1 MSTDTGPTGEADPEA
16 DGEDDAH
23 AAVETEAED
32 AEPSSST
39 ADGSTVDP
47 DTTTYTLRVFRGQD
61 PDGEFVEYD
70 VPVQEGMVV
79 LDAIHW
85 IQANEDPELAVR
97 WNCKSGRCGSCSVE
111 IDGMP
116 KLSCM
121 ARMSDYDPAVPVTV
135 TPMKTF
141 PIVKDLVTDV
151 SWNYEVNE
159 EIEPFTPAEDADYE
173 FYQEDVERA
182 REFRKC
188 IECFLCQDVCHVLR
202 EHDKTD
208 EYAGPRYL
216 VRSAGLHF
224 HPEDTADRT
233 EWMKEEAGVGFCNI
247 TRCCSNVCPEDIEI
261 TGNAIIPQKERV
273 VDEYYDPLRW
283 LRGKLSDLR

>member
-1 MSTDTGPTGEADPEA
+1 MSTDTEPTSEVDRDAEADA
-16 DGEDDAH
+16 DTDVEVDET
-23 AAVETEAED
+23 AAPA
-32 AEPSSST
+32 SST
-39 ADGSTVDP
+39 ADASSGDP
-47 DTTTYTLRVFRGQD
+47 DTTTYTLRVFRGEDQ
-61 PDGEFVEYD
+61 DGEFVEYD
-70 VPVQEGMVV
+70 VPVEEGMVV

-116 KLSCM
+116 ALSCM
-121 ARMSDYDPAVPVTV
+121 ARLSDYDPSVPVTV

-141 PIVKDLVTDV
+141 PIIKDLVTDV
-151 SWNYEVNE
+151 SWNYEVNDD
-159 EIEPFTPAEDADYE
+159 IEPFSPAEDADYE

-283 LRGKLSDLR
+283 LKGKLPELR

>member
-1 MSTDTGPTGEADPEA
+1 MSTDTEPTGEVDLDAEA
-16 DGEDDAH
+16 DADADVEADET
-23 AAVETEAED
+23 AAPA
-32 AEPSSST
+32 SST
-39 ADGSTVDP
+39 ADAPSGDP
-47 DTTTYTLRVFRGQD
+47 DTTTYTLRVFRGEDQ
-61 PDGEFVEYD
+61 DGEFVEYD
-70 VPVQEGMVV
+70 VPVEEGMVV

-116 KLSCM
+116 ELSCM
-121 ARMSDYDPAVPVTV
+121 ARLSDYDPSVPVTV

-141 PIVKDLVTDV
+141 PIIKDLVTDV
-151 SWNYEVNE
+151 SWNYEVNDD
-159 EIEPFTPAEDADYE
+159 IEPFSPAEDADYE

-261 TGNAIIPQKERV
+261 TGNAIVPQKERV

-283 LRGKLSDLR
+283 LKGKLRDLT

>member
-1 MSTDTGPTGEADPEA
+1 MSTDTEPTGEVDLDAEA
-16 DGEDDAH
+16 DADADVDADDTPAP
-23 AAVETEAED
+23 A
-32 AEPSSST
+32 SST
-39 ADGSTVDP
+39 AEAPSGDP
-47 DTTTYTLRVFRGQD
+47 DTTTYTLRVFRGEDQ
-61 PDGEFVEYD
+61 DGEFVEYD
-70 VPVQEGMVV
+70 VPVEEGMVV

-116 KLSCM
+116 ALSCM
-121 ARMSDYDPAVPVTV
+121 TRLSDYDPSIPVTV
-135 TPMKTF
+135 MPMKTF
-141 PIVKDLVTDV
+141 PIIKDLVTDV
-151 SWNYEVNE
+151 SWNYEVNDD
-159 EIEPFTPAEDADYE
+159 IEPFSPAEDADYE

-283 LRGKLSDLR
+283 LKGKLPELR

>member
-1 MSTDTGPTGEADPEA
+1 MSTDTEPTGEVDLDAEA
-16 DGEDDAH
+16 DADADVEADET
-23 AAVETEAED
+23 AA
-32 AEPSSST
+32 PPSST
-39 ADGSTVDP
+39 ADTSSGNP
-47 DTTTYTLRVFRGQD
+47 DTTTYTLRVFRGEDQ
-61 PDGEFVEYD
+61 DGEFVEYD
-70 VPVQEGMVV
+70 VPVEEGMVV

-116 KLSCM
+116 ELSCM
-121 ARMSDYDPAVPVTV
+121 ARLSDYDPSVPVTV

-141 PIVKDLVTDV
+141 PIIKDLVTDV
-151 SWNYEVNE
+151 SWNYEVNDD
-159 EIEPFTPAEDADYE
+159 IEPFSPAEDADYE

-283 LRGKLSDLR
+283 LKGKLPELR

>member
-1 MSTDTGPTGEADPEA
+1 MSTDTEPTSEVDRDAEADADADVEA
-16 DGEDDAH
+16 DET
-23 AAVETEAED
+23 AAPA
-32 AEPSSST
+32 SST
-39 ADGSTVDP
+39 ADASSGDP
-47 DTTTYTLRVFRGQD
+47 DTTTYTLRVFRGEDQ
-61 PDGEFVEYD
+61 DGEFVEYD
-70 VPVQEGMVV
+70 VPVEEGMVV

-116 KLSCM
+116 ALSCM
-121 ARMSDYDPAVPVTV
+121 ARLSDYDPSVPVTV

-141 PIVKDLVTDV
+141 PVIKDLVTDV
-151 SWNYEVNE
+151 SWNYEVNDD
-159 EIEPFTPAEDADYE
+159 IEPFSPAEDADYE

-261 TGNAIIPQKERV
+261 TGNAIVPQKERV

-283 LRGKLSDLR
+283 LKGKLPELR